1 MSARFRSIRVRLT
14 LWYLVVLAVILLLFA
29 AGVYVTM
36 RTALREQLDDSIES
50 RALLVQQLITFDAD
64 GRPVLPPGAD
74 TSAIGIDDEFQ
85 RLFDVSG
92 GITFDSSRNFGDVP
106 VETDALE
113 AARAGRMHWSTI
125 GDGKGEAR
133 VLTVPIRREGEVAAI
148 LQSARASDDTR
159 ETLNSLL
166 LILAAGAAGALVFA
180 SLGGWWLS
188 SRALSPI
195 DRITRAANAITA
207 QDLSRRLDLDLPD
220 DEVGR
225 LARTFDSM
233 IARLDAAFE
242 RQRRFTADASHE
254 LRTPLTAIRGQ
265 IDVVLDRARGPEEY
279 QRVLSTVNTQVER
292 MTRLSESLL
301 TLARAD
307 AGALPLQRER
317 VDAGELARSVAD
329 DVRPLADAKG
339 LRVDVEGEGAAEIV
353 ADEDLLLQLMLNLTD
368 NAIRYTP
375 EGAVTVGW
383 RGGASTVE
391 LFVRDTGPGV
401 PADQQ
406 ERIFERFHRVD
417 ASRSRQDGG
426 SGLGLAICR
435 WIAEAHGGTI
445 SLESAPGGSTFTVK
459 LRRS

>member
-1 MSARFRSIRVRLT
+1 MRFRSIRVRLT
-14 LWYLVVLAVILLLFA
+14 LWYLAVLAVILLLFA

-50 RALLVQQLITFDAD
+50 RALLVQQLVTFDAQ
-64 GRPVLPPGAD
+64 GRPMLPAEAD
-74 TSAIGIDDEFQ
+74 TSAVGIDDEFQ
-85 RLFDVSG
+85 RLFDASG
-92 GITFDSSRNFGDVP
+92 DISFDSSQALGDVP
-106 VETDALE
+106 VETGALE
-113 AARAGRMHWSTI
+113 TARSGRTHWSTI
-125 GDGKGEAR
+125 GEGKREAR
-133 VLTVPIRREGEVAAI
+133 VLTVPIRREGVVAAI
-148 LQSARASDDTR
+148 LQSGRATDDTR

-166 LILAAGAAGALVFA
+166 LILAAGGAGALVLA
-180 SLGGWWLS
+180 SAGGWWLS

-265 IDVVLDRARGPEEY
+265 IDVVLDRPRDPAEY
-279 QRVLSTVNTQVER
+279 QRVLATVNVQVER

-317 VDAGELARSVAD
+317 IDAGALARSVAD
-329 DVRPLADAKG
+329 DVRRLADAKG
-339 LRVDVEGEGAAEIV
+339 LRVDVEGEGAAEVV
-353 ADEDLLLQLMLNLTD
+353 ADEDLLLQLLLNLAD
-368 NAIRYTP
+368 NAIRYSAA
-375 EGAVTVGW
+375 GAVTVGW
-383 RGGASTVE
+383 RGGASVVE

-406 ERIFERFHRVD
+406 ERVFERFHRVD

-435 WIAEAHGGTI
+435 WIAEAHGGSI
-445 SLESAPGGSTFTVK
+445 SLQSGPGGSTFTVK
-459 LRRS
+459 LPRS